1 MSIKLQNQL
10 NIRYVSELKEVLQA
24 EMNAG
29 SPVVFD
35 ASEVEAVDGAAVQ
48 LLVAFSQHASVEGCE
63 IEWLNPSE
71 EFLSAVSLTGLNK
84 VLGLTGC

>member
-24 EMNAG
+24 KLDAG
-29 SPVVFD
+29 SPVVID

-48 LLVAFSQHASVEGCE
+48 LLVAFSQHAAVEGCE

-71 EFLSAVSLTGLNK
+71 DFLSAARLTGLNEA
-84 VLGLTGC
+84 LGLTGC